1 MSVGGSNIFNIM
13 NMKDGD
19 PVTQLAEYIKI
30 LGSPFRIR
38 ILYSIG
44 YGEACV
50 CHLEAILNK
59 RQAYI
64 SQHLMVLRD
73 AGILKTR
80 REGKYIYYRVAD
92 RSLFDVL
99 QSTAGILNIP
109 ENKMPEISGTE
120 KLTRCDCPHCQ
131 PATITIKK

>member
-1 MSVGGSNIFNIM
+1 M
-13 NMKDGD
+13 NMKTKRPEDQ
-19 PVTQLAEYIKI
+19 VAEYIKI
-30 LGSPFRIR
+30 LGSPFRIQ
-38 ILYSIG
+38 ILYNIG

-80 REGKYIYYRVAD
+80 RDGKYIYYRVAD
-92 RSLFDVL
+92 RSLFEIL
-99 QSTAGILNIP
+99 QSTAEILNIP
-109 ENKMPEISGTE
+109 ENIMPELSGTE
-120 KLTRCDCPHCQ
+120 KHTKCDCPHCL
-131 PATITIKK
+131 PATVTITK